1 MNLHEMATKN
11 EIEKPKVRLMEVVLN
26 KFLKKYDW
34 FKKIEIE
41 SIAYSEGAE
50 GHFAIYGTMFVDE
63 DWLYNQWREYNY
75 SAPFPDLNDKDL
87 GDFVGG
93 DLSKKL
99 RDEFIMLFVA
109 VTELKKPR
117 YIKWSW
123 INVRTEEEDNKNL
136 IESIRRVLKE
146 SNIKNRLE
154 NLIDKVGLFQACK
167 SVGGIEY
174 LSKVL
179 GVDKVELLQ
188 KYLVG
193 KKLSTHDMIDI
204 GIGVGGYDFE
214 FTIEEITENDNE
226 SLLFEIII
234 TKGKVTLIAGNGET
248 YDLTDG
254 KIRRTDYWWEIEIEM
269 LDLFVNYAYSI
280 LENLRYE
287 EDIEEI
293 SSPQIHFYFIPSI

>member
-1 MNLHEMATKN
+1 MATKN
-11 EIEKPKVRLMEVVLN
+11 EIEKPKVKLMEAVLN

-41 SIAYSEGAE
+41 SIGYSEGAD
-50 GHFAIYGTMFVDE
+50 GHFAIDGTMFVDE

-75 SAPFPDLNDKDL
+75 SAPFPDLNYKDL

-93 DLSKKL
+93 DLAKKL

-117 YIKWSW
+117 YISWSW
-123 INVRTEEEDNKNL
+123 INVRTEEEDNQNL
-136 IESIRRVLKE
+136 IESIKRVIKE

-154 NLIDKVGLFQACK
+154 NLIDRVGLPQACK

-174 LSKVL
+174 LSKGL
-179 GVDKVELLQ
+179 EVDKVELLQ

-193 KKLSTHDMIDI
+193 KKLSTEDMEDI

-214 FTIEEITENDNE
+214 FTIEDIIERDDEGLI
-226 SLLFEIII
+226 FEIAI
-234 TKGKVTLIAGNGET
+234 TKGEVTLIAGNGET
-248 YDLTDG
+248 YDLMDG
-254 KIRRTDYWWEIEIEM
+254 KIKRTDYWWEIEIEI
-269 LDLFVNYAYSI
+269 LDLFTNYAYSI
-280 LENLRYE
+280 LENLKYE

-293 SSPQIHFYFIPSI
+293 PTPQIHFYFIPSI

>member
-1 MNLHEMATKN
+1 MATKN

-123 INVRTEEEDNKNL
+123 INIRTEEEDDQNL
-136 IESIRRVLKE
+136 KESIRRVLKE
-146 SNIKNRLE
+146 SNIKNQLE
-154 NLIDKVGLFQACK
+154 KLVDKVGLPQACR
-167 SVGGIEY
+167 SVGGIDY
-174 LSKVL
+174 LAKAL
-179 GVDKVELLQ
+179 GVDKVEILQ
-188 KYLVG
+188 KYYIG
-193 KKLSTHDMIDI
+193 KELSTDNMLN
-204 GIGVGGYDFE
+204 IGVGGYDFN
-214 FTIEEITENDNE
+214 FKIGDITEKDE
-226 SLLFEIII
+226 RLTFEFII
-234 TKGKVTLIAGNGET
+234 TKGKVTLIEGGT
-248 YDLTDG
+248 YNLMNDN
-254 KIRRTDYWWEIEIEM
+254 IRRKDYWWEIEIEM
-269 LDLFVNYAYSI
+269 LDLFVNYSYSL
-280 LENLRYE
+280 LENLDYE
-287 EDIEEI
+287 EDFEEI
-293 SSPQIHFYFIPSI
+293 LTPHVEFFFKPSI

>member
-1 MNLHEMATKN
+1 
-11 EIEKPKVRLMEVVLN
+11 MEVVLN

-154 NLIDKVGLFQACK
+154 NLIDKVGLPQACK

-174 LSKVL
+174 LSKALEVN
-179 GVDKVELLQ
+179 KIELIQ
-188 KYLVG
+188 KYFIG
-193 KKLSTHDMIDI
+193 KKLSTQDIEDI
-204 GIGVGGYDFE
+204 GVGVGGYDFE
-214 FTIEEITENDNE
+214 FKIVDVTENDE
-226 SLLFEIII
+226 ERLLFEIVI

-248 YDLTDG
+248 YDLMDG
-254 KIRRTDYWWEIEIEM
+254 KVKRKDFWWEIEYEM
-269 LDLFVNYAYSI
+269 LDLFTNYSHSL
-280 LENLRYE
+280 LEEMKYE
-287 EDIEEI
+287 EDIEDML
-293 SSPQIHFYFIPSI
+293 SPHIEFYFIPSI

>member
-1 MNLHEMATKN
+1 MATKN

-93 DLSKKL
+93 DLAKKL
-99 RDEFIMLFVA
+99 RDEFIMLFAA

-154 NLIDKVGLFQACK
+154 NLIDKVGLFQACR
-167 SVGGIEY
+167 SVGGMNF
-174 LSKVL
+174 LTKVL
-179 GVDKVELLQ
+179 GVDKVELIHR
-188 KYLVG
+188 YYVG
-193 KKLSTHDMIDI
+193 KKLSTQDMEDI

-214 FTIEEITENDNE
+214 FTIEDIIERDDEGLI
-226 SLLFEIII
+226 FEIAI
-234 TKGKVTLIAGNGET
+234 TKGEVTLLAGDNEN
-248 YDLTDG
+248 YDLMDG
-254 KIRRTDYWWEIEIEM
+254 KIRRTDFWWEIEIEM
-269 LDLFVNYAYSI
+269 LDLFVNYTYSI

-293 SSPQIHFYFIPSI
+293 PSPQIHFYFLPTR

>member
-1 MNLHEMATKN
+1 MATKN
-11 EIEKPKVRLMEVVLN
+11 EIEKPKVKLMEAVLN

-93 DLSKKL
+93 DLAKKL
-99 RDEFIMLFVA
+99 RDEFIRLFVA

-154 NLIDKVGLFQACK
+154 NLIDIVGLLQACK
-167 SVGGIEY
+167 SVGGINY
-174 LSKVL
+174 LSKAL
-179 GVDKVELLQ
+179 GVNKVELIQ
-188 KYLVG
+188 KYFIG
-193 KKLSTHDMIDI
+193 KKLSTQDIEDI
-204 GIGVGGYDFE
+204 GVGVGGYDFE
-214 FTIEEITENDNE
+214 FKIVDVTENDE
-226 SLLFEIII
+226 ERLLFEIVI
-234 TKGKVTLIAGNGET
+234 TKGEVTLIAGNGET
-248 YDLTDG
+248 YDLMDG
-254 KIRRTDYWWEIEIEM
+254 KIRRTDYWWEIEYEM
-269 LDLFVNYAYSI
+269 LDLFINYSHSL
-280 LENLRYE
+280 LEEMKYE
-287 EDIEEI
+287 EDIEDML
-293 SSPQIHFYFIPSI
+293 SPHIEFYFIPSI

>member
-1 MNLHEMATKN
+1 MTTKN

-93 DLSKKL
+93 DLAKKL

-123 INVRTEEEDNKNL
+123 IRIRTEEEDNQNL
-136 IESIRRVLKE
+136 RESIKRVIKE

-154 NLIDKVGLFQACK
+154 NLIDRVGLPQTCK

-174 LSKVL
+174 LSKAL
-179 GVDKVELLQ
+179 EVDKVELLQ
-188 KYLVG
+188 KYLIG
-193 KKLSTHDMIDI
+193 KKLSTQDMEDI

-214 FTIEEITENDNE
+214 FTIEDIIERDDEGLI
-226 SLLFEIII
+226 FEIAI
-234 TKGKVTLIAGNGET
+234 TKGEVTLIAGNGET
-248 YDLTDG
+248 YDLMDG
-254 KIRRTDYWWEIEIEM
+254 KIKRTDYWWEIEIEI
-269 LDLFVNYAYSI
+269 LDLFTNYAYSI
-280 LENLRYE
+280 LENLKYE

>member
-1 MNLHEMATKN
+1 MT
-11 EIEKPKVRLMEVVLN
+11 
-26 KFLKKYDW
+26 
-34 FKKIEIE
+34 
-41 SIAYSEGAE
+41 
-50 GHFAIYGTMFVDE
+50 
-63 DWLYNQWREYNY
+63 
-75 SAPFPDLNDKDL
+75 
-87 GDFVGG
+87 
-93 DLSKKL
+93 L
-99 RDEFIMLFVA
+99 RQ
-109 VTELKKPR
+109 
-117 YIKWSW
+117 
-123 INVRTEEEDNKNL
+123 N
-136 IESIRRVLKE
+136 IRRVLKE

-154 NLIDKVGLFQACK
+154 NLIDKVGLPQACK

-226 SLLFEIII
+226 SLLFEIAI
-234 TKGKVTLIAGNGET
+234 TKGEVTLIAGNGET
-248 YDLTDG
+248 YDLMDG
-254 KIRRTDYWWEIEIEM
+254 KVKRKDFWWEIEYEM

>member
-1 MNLHEMATKN
+1 MNLQEMATKN

-93 DLSKKL
+93 DLAKKL
-99 RDEFIMLFVA
+99 RDEFIRLFVA

-123 INVRTEEEDNKNL
+123 IRIRTEEEDNQNL
-136 IESIRRVLKE
+136 IESIRRVIKE

-154 NLIDKVGLFQACK
+154 NLIDKVGLPQACK

-174 LSKVL
+174 LSKGL
-179 GVDKVELLQ
+179 EVDKVELLQ

-193 KKLSTHDMIDI
+193 KGVVEGMI
-204 GIGVGGYDFE
+204 
-214 FTIEEITENDNE
+214 TTEG
-226 SLLFEIII
+226 F
-234 TKGKVTLIAGNGET
+234 GET
-248 YDLTDG
+248 KPIADNKTAEGMQKNRRVVLTIIKPDKTTLSAG
-254 KIRRTDYWWEIEIEM
+254 QS
-269 LDLFVNYAYSI
+269 V
-280 LENLRYE
+280 
-287 EDIEEI
+287 
-293 SSPQIHFYFIPSI
+293 

>member
-1 MNLHEMATKN
+1 MATKN

-34 FKKIEIE
+34 FKKIEID
-41 SIAYSEGAE
+41 SIGYSEGAE
-50 GHFAIYGTMFVDE
+50 GHFAIDGTIFVDE

-117 YIKWSW
+117 YISWSW
-123 INVRTEEEDNKNL
+123 IKIRTEEEEMKNL
-136 IESIRRVLKE
+136 RESIRKVLKE
-146 SNIKNRLE
+146 NKIKDQLE
-154 NLIDKVGLFQACK
+154 KLVDKVGLPQACR
-167 SVGGIEY
+167 SVGGMNF
-174 LSKVL
+174 LVKAL
-179 GVDKVELLQ
+179 GVDKVELLHR
-188 KYLVG
+188 YYVG
-193 KKLSTHDMIDI
+193 KKLSTQDMEDI

-214 FTIEEITENDNE
+214 FTIEDIIERDDEGLI
-226 SLLFEIII
+226 FEIRI
-234 TKGKVTLIAGNGET
+234 TKGNVTIDDET
-248 YDLTDG
+248 YGLTDG
-254 KIRRTDYWWEIEIEM
+254 KIRRTDFWWEIEIEM

-280 LENLRYE
+280 LENLKYE

-293 SSPQIHFYFIPSI
+293 PYPQIEFYFLPSI

>member
-1 MNLHEMATKN
+1 MATKN

-34 FKKIEIE
+34 FKKIEID

-154 NLIDKVGLFQACK
+154 NLIDKVGLTQACK
-167 SVGGIEY
+167 SVGGINY
-174 LSKVL
+174 LSKAL
-179 GVDKVELLQ
+179 GVNKVELIQ
-188 KYLVG
+188 KYFIG
-193 KKLSTHDMIDI
+193 KKLSTEDIEDI
-204 GIGVGGYDFE
+204 GVGVGGYDFD
-214 FTIEEITENDNE
+214 FKIVDVTENDDE
-226 SLLFEIII
+226 RLLFEIVI
-234 TKGKVTLIAGNGET
+234 TKGEVTLIAGNGET
-248 YDLTDG
+248 YDLMDG
-254 KIRRTDYWWEIEIEM
+254 KVKRKDFWWEIEYEM
-269 LDLFVNYAYSI
+269 LDLFTNYSHSL
-280 LENLRYE
+280 LEEMKYE
-287 EDIEEI
+287 EDIEDML
-293 SSPQIHFYFIPSI
+293 SPHIEFYFIPSI

>member
-1 MNLHEMATKN
+1 MATKN

-75 SAPFPDLNDKDL
+75 SVPFPDLNDKDL

-93 DLSKKL
+93 DLAKKL

-154 NLIDKVGLFQACK
+154 NLIDKVGLPQACK
-167 SVGGIEY
+167 SVGGINY
-174 LSKVL
+174 LSKAL
-179 GVDKVELLQ
+179 EVDKVELLQ
-188 KYLVG
+188 KYLIG
-193 KKLSTHDMIDI
+193 KKLSTEDMDDI
-204 GIGVGGYDFE
+204 GIVVGGYDFE
-214 FTIEEITENDNE
+214 FTIEDIIERDDEGLI
-226 SLLFEIII
+226 FEIAI
-234 TKGKVTLIAGNGET
+234 TKGEVTLIAGNGET
-248 YDLTDG
+248 YDLMAG
-254 KIRRTDYWWEIEIEM
+254 KIKRTDYWWEIEIEI
-269 LDLFVNYAYSI
+269 LDLFTNYAYSI
-280 LENLRYE
+280 LENLKYE